1 MKVESG
7 DRDGAGYSH
16 HNMGEVHLEKGA
28 HLEALAAFREAE
40 REWAAIGNTRA
51 RAAAVRSEGQ
61 AFEGLGR
68 HEEALERYRRSLA
81 MRRDSFNPRGEAD
94 TLGSLGGLLLRLRRH
109 GEAADAYRTAV
120 SISERLGQKSLSADL
135 LGGLAT
141 AEEARGNTR
150 AAGTARAAEVVLLK
164 RLRNEE
170 QGRAR
175 GDMRA
180 ALAAHEMRSH
190 AERLERDAVLRTED
204 LRRRRAERNFALGGA
219 ASLMAVALFALAGY
233 RNKRSSETRLRAQ
246 AARLEEA
253 LAQVKTL
260 RGLLPLCAW
269 CRKVRNDDGY
279 WKDLADHVEEHTEA
293 AITHG
298 ICPECRASQ
307 FPAVERT

>member
-1 MKVESG
+1 
-7 DRDGAGYSH
+7 
-16 HNMGEVHLEKGA
+16 
-28 HLEALAAFREAE
+28 
-40 REWAAIGNTRA
+40 
-51 RAAAVRSEGQ
+51 
-61 AFEGLGR
+61 
-68 HEEALERYRRSLA
+68 
-81 MRRDSFNPRGEAD
+81 
-94 TLGSLGGLLLRLRRH
+94 
-109 GEAADAYRTAV
+109 
-120 SISERLGQKSLSADL
+120 
-135 LGGLAT
+135 
-141 AEEARGNTR
+141 
-150 AAGTARAAEVVLLK
+150 
-164 RLRNEE
+164 
-170 QGRAR
+170 
-175 GDMRA
+175 
-180 ALAAHEMRSH
+180 MRSH
-190 AERLERDAVLRTED
+190 AERLELDAVLRTED
-204 LRRRRAERNFALGGA
+204 LRRRRAERNFALAVA